1 MCDSQEET
9 YFLDLQEELVVKTV
23 VATEEM
29 DIVVV
34 VEVEL
39 TGILLEMEDTMEAME
54 NILHSPAREAEAV
67 DSM

>member
-23 VATEEM
+23 VETEEM

-39 TGILLEMEDTMEAME
+39 TDILLEMGDMMEAME